1 MDKRSRFHAT
11 IERRP
16 VDRPACWLG
25 LPVPAALPA
34 LHRHF
39 GTSDLRSLRAAIDDD
54 VVPVD
59 LPYHDGRSNAIWAA
73 FDWAAGMP
81 PDAHE
86 RTLTSRG
93 WFADHPEADAV
104 ERFPWPDAAACISP
118 AACRA
123 AVAEA
128 EPDRAVLGVLWSAH
142 FQDACAAFGM
152 EEALMVM
159 KTEPERFQAVI
170 ARITAFYLQANG
182 IFFEATR
189 GRIDAVLIGND
200 FGSQCGLIVA
210 RRDIERFVLPG
221 TRQLIA
227 QAKSYGVKVIHH
239 SCGAIA
245 ELVEPLTA
253 CGADVIHPIQAK
265 AARMDAVSL
274 RNRFADTASFCGG
287 VDAQDL
293 LVNGAPGEVA
303 AEVRRLRALF
313 PTGLVISPSHE
324 AILPDIPPANVEA
337 LFRAATTVDVNCA
350 AGAG

>member
-1 MDKRSRFHAT
+1 M
-11 IERRP
+11 
-16 VDRPACWLG
+16 
-25 LPVPAALPA
+25 
-34 LHRHF
+34 
-39 GTSDLRSLRAAIDDD
+39 
-54 VVPVD
+54 PVD

-93 WFADHPEADAV
+93 WFADHTDDAAV
-104 ERFPWPDAAACISP
+104 ARFPWPDASACISP

-123 AVAEA
+123 AVAEV

-159 KTEPERFQAVI
+159 KTEPERFRAVI
-170 ARITAFYLQANG
+170 DRITDFYLTANG
-182 IFFEATR
+182 IFLEATR

-221 TRQLIA
+221 TRRLIT
-227 QAKSYGVKVIHH
+227 QAKSFGVKVIHH

-245 ELVEPLTA
+245 DLVEPLTA
-253 CGADVIHPIQAK
+253 CGADAIHPIQAR

-274 RNRFADTASFCGG
+274 RTRFAGRASFCGG
-287 VDAQDL
+287 IDAQDL
-293 LVNGAPGEVA
+293 LVNGTPDEVA

-313 PTGLVISPSHE
+313 ATGLVISPSHE
-324 AILPDIPPANVEA
+324 AILPDIPPANVAA
-337 LFRAATTVDVNCA
+337 LFRAATAVDAGCA
-350 AGAG
+350 AVAGT